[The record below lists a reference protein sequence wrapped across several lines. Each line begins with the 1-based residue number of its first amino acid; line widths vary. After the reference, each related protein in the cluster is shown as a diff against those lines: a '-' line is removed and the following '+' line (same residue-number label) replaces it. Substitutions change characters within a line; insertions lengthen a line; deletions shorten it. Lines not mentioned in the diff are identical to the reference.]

1 MERAWGAHR
10 ADPAGQGAGR
20 PGRGLAAKRV
30 VRAGS
35 VVKRRPVAGAVEASG
50 AEGGVVAALAYE
62 RGTDTAVRQ
71 GRRTRCAARKRVQGS
86 SRATQRHKAPSAASA
101 TQRHKALGLQGR
113 HNDRH
118 SEPRS
123 GPRLA
128 LHGHGVEGVCAR
140 PPAPSTRPGNRCQQ
154 VHGGAGRVRAPR
166 APATRVAAATRRIM
180 WGPCCQLGA
189 CWQCWRHK
197 IRGRSL
203 S

>member
-180 WGPCCQLGA
+180 WGPCCQLLAQDPRPQPISSSSG
-189 CWQCWRHK
+189 
-197 IRGRSL
+197 
-203 S
+203 